1 MDAPPREGTTLW
13 ATDQHDFILDVKER
27 TCPLRSL
34 SADVKMNRTEGLDI
48 LCVLWMQNWSAMQSE
63 FSF

>member
-13 ATDQHDFILDVKER
+13 ATDQHDFILDGKER

-48 LCVLWMQNWSAMQSE
+48 LCVLWM
-63 FSF
+63 